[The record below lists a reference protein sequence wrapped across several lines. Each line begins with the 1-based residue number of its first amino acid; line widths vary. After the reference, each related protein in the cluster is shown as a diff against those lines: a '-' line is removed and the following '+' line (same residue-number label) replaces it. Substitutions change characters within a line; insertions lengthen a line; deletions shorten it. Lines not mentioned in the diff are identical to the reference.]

1 MKPALILAAALTTFS
16 AAVCAHDATDCFPDC
31 QPVAADAA
39 SDDVTQPAQAGV
51 SLPCGSVLV
60 QTAESLN
67 DRIKPVKTLVGY
79 VRSPQ
84 GLALKLV
91 NDHVVKIPAWVGY
104 AMDPVGSI
112 KHKALEEV
120 RGYAK
125 KAVMASDRCV
135 APAVTE
141 TEAWSIDAA

>member
-1 MKPALILAAALTTFS
+1 MKPTLILAATLTTFS
-16 AAVCAHDATDCFPDC
+16 ATVFAHDASDCFPDC

-112 KHKALEEV
+112 KHKALDEA
-120 RGYAK
+120 RDYAK
-125 KAVMASDRCV
+125 KAVGPGERCV
-135 APAVTE
+135 APTLPAPG
-141 TEAWSIDAA
+141 AWSIDAA

>member
-39 SDDVTQPAQAGV
+39 SDDVTQPALAGAAP
-51 SLPCGSVLV
+51 PCGSAFI
-60 QTAESLN
+60 QTAENLN

-125 KAVMASDRCV
+125 KAVIAGDRCV
-135 APAVTE
+135 APTSPATA
-141 TEAWSIDAA
+141 AWSIDAA